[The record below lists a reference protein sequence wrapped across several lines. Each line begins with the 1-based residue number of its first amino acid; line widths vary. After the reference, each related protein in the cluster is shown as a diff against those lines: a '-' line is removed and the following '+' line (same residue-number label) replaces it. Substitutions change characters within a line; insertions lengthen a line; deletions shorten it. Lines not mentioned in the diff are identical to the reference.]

1 MFHPSLCMC
10 MAWAYTSTHAC
21 ACMWGGGQRTMSCC
35 LPLPF
40 SHLVSWDG
48 LSLNLG
54 LAYSI
59 AWSWPA
65 STRAPPAS
73 ASSELGLQAH
83 SHMYLTYYISAGDQT
98 GAIMLAQQMPNQLS
112 HHPSSTLLTLNL
124 IYIKIEKHMFVVPW
138 LGSRSTFIRT
148 VMVLVLIPTI

>member
-1 MFHPSLCMC
+1 MDPSQPSLTGAAKKSANEC
-10 MAWAYTSTHAC
+10 WQPVLY
-21 ACMWGGGQRTMSCC
+21 GNRLDVFPSCPQPYV
-35 LPLPF
+35 LKY
-40 SHLVSWDG
+40 G

-98 GAIMLAQQMPNQLS
+98 GAIMLVQQMPNQLS

-124 IYIKIEKHMFVVPW
+124 IYIIIEKHMFVVP
-138 LGSRSTFIRT
+138 
-148 VMVLVLIPTI
+148 